1 MAWKK
6 LKPRKNG
13 RRYKRF
19 SSVQIKP
26 RSLAGPTTAAV
37 FSGGRL
43 IPDSAKAGFDYRH
56 RGTSLG
62 LTEEEIIERIR
73 AKGKLLEFFGM
84 KPQGQTE
91 EDEFWAYLAKNW
103 MLRKTDGTEP
113 RMAVLDKI
121 EKLEILWQSE
131 FRQRVHTWNYV
142 KLPIAERTPAEG
154 DYLRMYFEG
163 TQFLFVEK
171 DGDIFRRSLFYR
183 GRENAMRDYGY
194 KKIIW
199 QHRVS
204 DTPFAMSAVIPVPS

>member
-1 MAWKK
+1 M
-6 LKPRKNG
+6 
-13 RRYKRF
+13 
-19 SSVQIKP
+19 IKT
-26 RSLAGPTTAAV
+26 SGSGPTTSAV

-62 LTEEEIIERIR
+62 LTEDEIIERIR

-84 KPQGQTE
+84 KPSGQSD
-91 EDEFWAYLAKNW
+91 EDAFWAYLIKDW
-103 MLRKTDGTEP
+103 RLRKTDGAEP
-113 RMAVLDKI
+113 RMAVLDKMNQ
-121 EKLEILWQSE
+121 LEVLWQSE
-131 FRQRVHTWNYV
+131 FRQKVHTWNYV

-163 TQFLFVEK
+163 MQFLFVER

-183 GRENAMRDYGY
+183 GREQAMRDYGY

-199 QHRVS
+199 IHRS
-204 DTPFAMSAVIPVPS
+204 ADTPFAASADSPVPS